1 MKTAVEEV
9 QSVRYMLRCLG
20 VKINHASLVCGD
32 NKGVIPLITVRRFIV
47 QLHKDLCLTGISDLT
62 LAIQILLLRFN
73 CISILH
79 CKLHLSLINELSV
92 SMMFYK
98 IISIVVLKPSN
109 IEILL

>member
-1 MKTAVEEV
+1 MKARPKRLRSESLLRPKFVFDEEDTAEE
-9 QSVRYMLRCLG
+9 L
-20 VKINHASLVCGD
+20 LVL
-32 NKGVIPLITVRRFIV
+32 PLITVRRFIV
-47 QLHKDLCLTGISDLT
+47 QLHKDLCLTGISGLT

-92 SMMFYK
+92 SMMLYK
-98 IISIVVLKPSN
+98 INSIVVLKPSN